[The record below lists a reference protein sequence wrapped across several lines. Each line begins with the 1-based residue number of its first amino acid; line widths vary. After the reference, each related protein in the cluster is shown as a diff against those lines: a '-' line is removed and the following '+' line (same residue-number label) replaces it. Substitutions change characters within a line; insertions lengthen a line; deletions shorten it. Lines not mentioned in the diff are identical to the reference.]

1 MKRSSPS
8 KQEDSRQG
16 FEILTLKDSISVSK
30 KTHKHL
36 TSLLTLVSCCSL
48 SPPLPNSNQRILYVS
63 TLKHL
68 LENNSQPVYEI
79 GIDSMSEQN

>member
-1 MKRSSPS
+1 MKFTQQTGEFVVRALKHLHLKIPF
-8 KQEDSRQG
+8 QG
-16 FEILTLKDSISVSK
+16 QKSHE
-30 KTHKHL
+30 HL
-36 TSLLTLVSCCSL
+36 TSLFMLFCCS
-48 SPPLPNSNQRILYVS
+48 SFPLCLILNSVWILHGS